1 VGIEHPILGLLTFT
15 VIAVAIVSAV
25 VMLSLIGMNVQDF
38 ILKTPTTEGFAQCFS
53 QSLDLETPRYKYNL
67 SIIVANSGR
76 VDLKL
81 EKIFLATDKGIV
93 EVRVTGSHTS
103 TTVTIEDATASV
115 EIILKGFSRET
126 ELWAG
131 QRGLVRINIASDKS
145 LYTTGGQYS
154 ATAYLTTIGFEA
166 FTVREARFKVGEL
179 EECPPITPPSPLVPL
194 DIIRVSRAAIYWDTF
209 DTNPI
214 NSRLRLF
221 QEHGADCKAS
231 YVSRLVYG
239 RSGLVY
245 LEVKTDNR
253 ECALLAQGVTLPNTG
268 SIYVAFTALTL
279 DYRAIGQPGLFGAIL
294 TQDTSLT
301 KYYTGGFNNKDNA
314 LFVKVRIDKT
324 IRTYT
329 TPFTVAYNTWYDGVL
344 VLSYSLP
351 NVPGVLTAYTC
362 SSELN
367 QTACPDLST
376 SRILEA
382 GERLIPFHVGISIF
396 EQGGKKDKEKMA
408 VYFDQ
413 VIVTVNARPW
423 TVRVE
428 SLQPGWTVTL
438 KDGSGNIIDSA
449 TAGPGGSVELIVWG
463 VWIIKN
469 GVIEVYDSSNTL
481 LLSRSFP
488 EILGGD
494 VYRVTGLHG

>member
-1 VGIEHPILGLLTFT
+1 VGIEHPILGLMTFT
-15 VIAVAIVSAV
+15 LIAAMVVSAIVLLGMV
-25 VMLSLIGMNVQDF
+25 GMNVQDY
-38 ILKTPTTEGFAQCFS
+38 ILKTPVTEGYATCFS
-53 QSLDLETPRYKYNL
+53 QSFDSETGRYKYNV
-67 SIIVANSGR
+67 SIAVANSGR
-76 VDLKL
+76 VDLRL
-81 EKIFLATDKGIV
+81 EKLYVATEKGLV
-93 EVRVTGSHTS
+93 ELTVASQYTVRTGVTVG
-103 TTVTIEDATASV
+103 DALV
-115 EIILKGFSRET
+115 DFEIILLGFTSNT

-131 QRGLVRINIASDKS
+131 QRGLIRINMVSDKE
-145 LYTTGGQYS
+145 LYMTGGQYS
-154 ATAYLTTIGFEA
+154 VTAYLTTIGFEA
-166 FTVREARFKVGEL
+166 FVVREARFKVGEI
-179 EECPPITPPSPLVPL
+179 EECPTVRPPSPAAPFNIV
-194 DIIRVSRAAIYWDTF
+194 RVSRAALYWDTF

-214 NSRLRLF
+214 NSRLRIF
-221 QEHGADCKAS
+221 QEPGADCKAS

-314 LFVKVRIDKT
+314 LFVKVRIDRT

-396 EQGGKKDKEKMA
+396 EVGGKRDKEKMA

-449 TAGPGGSVELIVWG
+449 TAGPGGSVELNVWG
-463 VWIIKN
+463 VWIIKD
-469 GVIEVYDSSNTL
+469 GRIEVYDSSNNL
-481 LLSRSFP
+481 LISRRFS

-494 VYRVTGLHG
+494 VYRVTG